1 MTEKTVETTKRVTV
15 ALSEEEVAKAL
26 RAAAGAPDSAVILFH
41 ITYPGNVTVTWT
53 ETEQKP

>member
-1 MTEKTVETTKRVTV
+1 MPEKTVEITKRVTV

-26 RAAAGAPDSAVILFH
+26 RAAAGDPDSAVIVFH
-41 ITYPGNVTVTWT
+41 ITYVGNATVTWT